1 MYTSKWTGLK
11 FIHLTLIVVIC
22 SHNSI
27 FSLMAKN
34 TYSPNL
40 KLQDESLS
48 EDIKFELLKHT
59 MGSKPNIQPADTDI
73 NTLDLKNEPEISNS
87 LNYETPLLI
96 NKSNVEENIENKL
109 TKEMNFE
116 VASEYRSD
124 EESQENDTKNFGEKS
139 QEDMFDSSTEVTI
152 TPSNGPTF
160 KKMNINYDK
169 DEDTN
174 FDSIEL
180 IKKQNRE
187 IPEFYYQGP
196 QIKEYQ
202 GDNTNPNIK
211 LNTATNRQYI
221 QDQKV
226 KQIEKYVGKENFPI
240 INPIMT
246 INKPVNISQST
257 VAEVNPAFNTLGS
270 MGPINYKIII
280 PSSSINPVPTQNFF
294 QAPINNKPEII
305 VKDSMIKK
313 PKILTSKERII
324 PKQKEIIQSR
334 PEIMQLTKKV
344 MPIRN
349 KVAEQTKV
357 IPVPVKKVITPI
369 KKKVEVIPAI
379 KKLTIPK
386 IPNKTVKY
394 VSKPLTIVKQPPPML
409 QVINR
414 IPTLIG
420 HIQEPKPKLIKSKLR
435 KRLIPVVTKK
445 PKPKTQKFLATEK
458 GYKLNNSRFSNEV
471 KVKELK
477 VIEPSKVVIKEIKP
491 IPVKSQLMK
500 QNTIK
505 EQNFNQPNIIIQS
518 DSQEKPQLESGILN
532 KGILNYPLLSNAEF
546 GIPNFQTQQLKI
558 PDVKVMGETF
568 GLDMNKALPSI
579 PGRSY
584 SNQAPWYRQ
593 STILFILMIII
604 VIIGLGCF
612 FLFYFSR

>member
-1 MYTSKWTGLK
+1 
-11 FIHLTLIVVIC
+11 
-22 SHNSI
+22 
-27 FSLMAKN
+27 MAKSA
-34 TYSPNL
+34 YSPNL

-59 MGSKPNIQPADTDI
+59 MGSKPNIKPADTGI
-73 NTLDLKNEPEISNS
+73 NTLDLNESEISNS
-87 LNYETPLLI
+87 LSHETPLLI
-96 NKSNVEENIENKL
+96 NKSNVEENIENNS
-109 TKEMNFE
+109 TKEINFE

-124 EESQENDTKNFGEKS
+124 EESQENDTEDFEEKS
-139 QEDMFDSSTEVTI
+139 QEEIFDSSTKVTI

-160 KKMNINYDK
+160 KKMNISYDK
-169 DEDTN
+169 DEDTS

-187 IPEFYYQGP
+187 VPEFYYQGP

-221 QDQKV
+221 PDQKV
-226 KQIEKYVGKENFPI
+226 KKIEKYVGEENFPI
-240 INPIMT
+240 MNPIMT
-246 INKPVNISQST
+246 INKPINISQST
-257 VAEVNPAFNTLGS
+257 VTEVNPAFNTLGS
-270 MGPINYKIII
+270 MGSINHKIII
-280 PSSSINPVPTQNFF
+280 PSLNINPVPTQNFV
-294 QAPINNKPEII
+294 QAPINNKPKII

-313 PKILTSKERII
+313 PKILTSKEGII
-324 PKQKEIIQSR
+324 PNQKEIIQLR

-344 MPIRN
+344 IPIRN
-349 KVAEQTKV
+349 KAEEQKKV
-357 IPVPVKKVITPI
+357 IPVPVKKVIAPI

-379 KKLTIPK
+379 KKLSIPK

-394 VSKPLTIVKQPPPML
+394 ISKPLTMVKQPPPML

-414 IPTLIG
+414 MPTPIG
-420 HIQEPKPKLIKSKLR
+420 HIQKPKLKLVKSKLR

-445 PKPKTQKFLATEK
+445 PKKQKSLATEK
-458 GYKLNNSRFSNEV
+458 GFKLNNSRSPNEV
-471 KVKELK
+471 RVKELK
-477 VIEPSKVVIKEIKP
+477 IIEPSRVVIKEIKP

-518 DSQEKPQLESGILN
+518 NSHEKPQFESGILN
-532 KGILNYPLLSNAEF
+532 EGILNYPLLSSVEF
-546 GIPNFQTQQLKI
+546 GIPNFQPQQLRI
-558 PDVKVMGETF
+558 PDAKVMGETF
-568 GLDMNKALPSI
+568 DLNTNKALPSI

-584 SNQAPWYRQ
+584 SNQASWYRQ

-604 VIIGLGCF
+604 VVIGLGCF